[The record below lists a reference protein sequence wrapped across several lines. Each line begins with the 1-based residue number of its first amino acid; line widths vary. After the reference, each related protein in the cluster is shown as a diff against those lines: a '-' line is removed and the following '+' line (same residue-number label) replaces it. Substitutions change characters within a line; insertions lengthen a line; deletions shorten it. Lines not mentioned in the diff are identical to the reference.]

1 MGFFLHVVFIISNWF
16 PSVLGYNLI
25 FGKGKILHF
34 GPVGTVLVCGYA
46 FVITL
51 QATGSHFWGFVVCLI
66 ASQIISVFFA
76 WLSLRLEPDGLGI
89 MSIAV
94 HLALLAVV
102 LNWNSVTRGAL
113 GIPGIQRMPI
123 FQSQAS
129 IAIAM
134 VIVAILWM
142 IFMIFVDK
150 SSLGR
155 QLTALSENEWHAK
168 SLGINRAYVQTV
180 AFMIAGVG
188 TSIVIFFWMQY
199 IGLLHPN
206 DSMFPVLIM
215 YVMITVAGKPG
226 SVLGVSLA
234 IVLLVFLKEGL
245 RLVPLPPDIL
255 GPMRLVLFGLIL
267 FIAVWIRRD
276 TLFPHERKV

>member
-1 MGFFLHVVFIISNWF
+1 
-16 PSVLGYNLI
+16 
-25 FGKGKILHF
+25 
-34 GPVGTVLVCGYA
+34 
-46 FVITL
+46 
-51 QATGSHFWGFVVCLI
+51 
-66 ASQIISVFFA
+66 
-76 WLSLRLEPDGLGI
+76 
-89 MSIAV
+89 
-94 HLALLAVV
+94 
-102 LNWNSVTRGAL
+102 
-113 GIPGIQRMPI
+113 
-123 FQSQAS
+123 
-129 IAIAM
+129 M